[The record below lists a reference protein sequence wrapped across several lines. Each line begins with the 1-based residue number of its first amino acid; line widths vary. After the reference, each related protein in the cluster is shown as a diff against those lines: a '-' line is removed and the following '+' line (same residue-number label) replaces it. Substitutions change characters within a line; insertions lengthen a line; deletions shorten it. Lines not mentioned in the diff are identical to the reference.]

1 VEEIKKMVYPTY
13 QELSEATKGRKF
25 DIIKTWPQ
33 QPTRTYLD
41 VPGLFIPEHGY
52 DIGFN
57 SKTEFNYFK
66 GACANDKVGKI
77 TAHIDKNNILDRIE
91 YNLVTP
97 ESNRPEFYML
107 GTRPIEYKN
116 GYFYYANKKAFVD
129 ANLLSES
136 KTRFKFFDFGNSE
149 RKDVVIVSDAT
160 ANYNP
165 ITDKFEILNTDFLP
179 SVYSIVPLE
188 KNEDGTGIY
197 NKIAKVLEEG
207 HTYIIE
213 NDKIINRLTSGKPYK
228 SERLSMEQTFS
239 DFQNIVPKVTRANT
253 TPIDPPLASLPN
265 EFNKPEVKEELEELL
280 TTESV
285 KKIIRLLQYEVRL
298 QARQT
303 REGRGVGKYL
313 GEKSVED
320 NKRSQMRFKISEPRK
335 GAFSGTL
342 FLYNPRRKESKPLK
356 LIHFAEE
363 DNQHR
368 IVPSDTNILFVHET
382 RAVESFKEIG
392 DWAKFSPKIFRDIL
406 KGVKEELRTIKTV
419 YRTKGPLDMSK
430 FSDKMQNSFQNKV
443 KEIVENALFG
453 TVSLTRRQGRRMKVM
468 KNMLKSASNLKIF
481 GETAMRNTDPL
492 KKFSEYTKEDVQE
505 FNSHFETQ
513 IWNGPDLNF
522 EDTTV
527 GIKFNY
533 RIWSPQNIGNT
544 TRGAG
549 RKLQSIEGEDK
560 FYFEV
565 KNILRP
571 DTRGTSSYGSDPY
584 NLTVGYL
591 VISYFYENNTVD
603 KIQAT
608 TLAIKRDSRDWGA
621 TDTEDP
627 FLASKEISIEYPFDD
642 LGVFMYEFMT
652 GFRSIDRSEARKP
665 GEGDV
670 RAFGRPGIQSPVT
683 QATANFAGNIINE
696 TDFVYSNLKYNMIR
710 NAWTG
715 SAVGRNGINKMY
727 YYVMPDHT
735 ITKVGD
741 PGQVCFGFVD
751 LTFFRTAEGFRGLEK
766 QSRVNMEGVKQMNFE
781 TFKEIYSIGLSVNPQ
796 GMCIKLQEGTPRG
809 DTIGSLILLYMTG
822 KKYNPAFTHPDFK
835 QEKITQP
842 TTTGV
847 LPVAWDPP
855 PDPKTG
861 KKRRGLSAGSGMH
874 RADEKVQIQMLLVN
888 KFGQEYLDFIDGL
901 TKKAFETGE
910 IRITPDTVTE
920 GINAPSSDYKKKD
933 ESGPL
938 AHLVHQSKNY
948 RESQEKKGK
957 AGGFERLGDLFGPD
971 PIGEPDYIDDGPD
984 DEDDP

>member
-1 VEEIKKMVYPTY
+1 MEEIKKMVYPTLR
-13 QELSEATKGRKF
+13 ELNEVTKGRKF
-25 DIIKTWPQ
+25 DIVKIYPQ
-33 QPTRTYLD
+33 RPTQTYKDRTNLNVFETDYN
-41 VPGLFIPEHGY
+41 
-52 DIGFN
+52 IGFN
-57 SKTEFNYFK
+57 SMTEFNYFK

-77 TAHIDKNNILDRIE
+77 TVYIDKNNILDKIE

-97 ESNRPEFYML
+97 KMNRPEFYML

-116 GYFYYANKKAFVD
+116 GYFYYRNKKAFVD
-129 ANLLSES
+129 GNLLSES
-136 KTRFKFFDFGNSE
+136 KSKFKFFDFDNSE
-149 RKDVVIVSDAT
+149 RKDVVIVSAAT
-160 ANYNP
+160 TNFNP
-165 ITDKFEILNTDFLP
+165 ITDKFEILNTNFLP

-213 NDKIINRLTSGKPYK
+213 NDRIINRLTSGKPYE
-228 SERLSMEQTFS
+228 SGRLSMEQTFS
-239 DFQNIVPKVTRANT
+239 DFQNTVPKVTRANT
-253 TPIDPPLASLPN
+253 NPIDPPLASLPN

-313 GEKSVED
+313 GEKRVED
-320 NKRSQMRFKISEPRK
+320 NKPRMRFKISEPKR
-335 GAFSGTL
+335 GIVTL
-342 FLYNPRRKESKPLK
+342 FLYNPRRKESTPLK
-356 LIHFAEE
+356 LVHFAEE
-363 DNQHR
+363 DNEGK
-368 IVPSDTNILFVHET
+368 IVPSDTHILFVHET
-382 RAVESFKEIG
+382 RAVESFKEIE

-419 YRTKGPLDMSK
+419 YRNKGPLDMSK

-481 GETAMRNTDPL
+481 GERAMRNTDPL
-492 KKFSEYTKEDVQE
+492 KKFSEYTKEDVQK
-505 FNSHFETQ
+505 FNQYLEDQVF
-513 IWNGPDLNF
+513 NGPDLNF

-527 GIKFNY
+527 GIKFKY
-533 RIWSPQNIGNT
+533 QIWSPDNIGDT
-544 TRGAG
+544 ARGAG
-549 RKLQSIEGEDK
+549 RKMQSIEGEDK
-560 FYFEV
+560 LYFEV
-565 KNILRP
+565 INILRR

-584 NLTVGYL
+584 NLTMGYF

-652 GFRSIDRSEARKP
+652 GFRSIDRNEYIP
-665 GEGDV
+665 GRGDL
-670 RAFGRPGIQSPVT
+670 RAFGRRGISSPVT
-683 QATANFAGNIINE
+683 QAVANFAGNVINE

-715 SAVGRNGINKMY
+715 SAVSRNSINKLY

-751 LTFFRTAEGFRGLEK
+751 LTFFRTADGFSSLEK

-781 TFKEIYSIGLSVNPQ
+781 TFKEQYSIGLSVNPQ

-809 DTIGSLILLYMTG
+809 DTIGSLIMLYMSG

-835 QEKITQP
+835 QEKISQP

-847 LPVAWDPP
+847 LPHVWDPP
-855 PDPKTG
+855 RDPKTG
-861 KKRRGLSAGSGMH
+861 IKRRGLSAGSGMH
-874 RADEKVQIQMLLVN
+874 RSDEKVQIQMLLVN

-920 GINAPSSDYKKKD
+920 GINAHSSDYKKKD

-948 RESQEKKGK
+948 RESQEKKNK
-957 AGGFERLGDLFGPD
+957 AGGFEGLGDLFGPD
-971 PIGEPDYIDDGPD
+971 TDGDEPEEGYDPD
-984 DEDDP
+984 F